1 MIHKASWKQAKE
13 SGLLA
18 LKNFIIGFISLT
30 IALAIL
36 CSQAKSYKISE
47 IILSE
52 NINNSAL
59 IISCFFIV
67 ITAFS
72 QSAIFPFQSW
82 LISSLN
88 SPTPAS
94 ALMHAGLVNGG
105 GVILTRFSPLLF
117 KSPELMNLIFLF
129 GIFTALIA
137 MIWKLMQ
144 SNVKA
149 MLACSTISQMGF
161 MISQCGLGLFAI
173 AIAHLLWHGLFK
185 SYLFLSSPSV
195 WQEKRLEIK
204 YPPSLI
210 TFVMSLIC
218 GVLGA
223 LIFIK
228 VNEIS
233 FDQLQTILVLVLI
246 CFISATQMALTI
258 INKFSFTKFS
268 IAIFITTLLSTTYSF
283 GIVFVEN
290 LMPKQ
295 FYNPQPLNLFHV
307 ITMFIIFSIWMIR
320 IFWNKEKNANNKLIL
335 KLYVKLLNSSQ
346 PSFKTITNN
355 RNQYNFK

>member
-1 MIHKASWKQAKE
+1 
-13 SGLLA
+13 
-18 LKNFIIGFISLT
+18 
-30 IALAIL
+30 
-36 CSQAKSYKISE
+36 
-47 IILSE
+47 
-52 NINNSAL
+52 
-59 IISCFFIV
+59 
-67 ITAFS
+67 
-72 QSAIFPFQSW
+72 
-82 LISSLN
+82 
-88 SPTPAS
+88 
-94 ALMHAGLVNGG
+94 
-105 GVILTRFSPLLF
+105 
-117 KSPELMNLIFLF
+117 
-129 GIFTALIA
+129 
-137 MIWKLMQ
+137 
-144 SNVKA
+144 
-149 MLACSTISQMGF
+149 
-161 MISQCGLGLFAI
+161 
-173 AIAHLLWHGLFK
+173 
-185 SYLFLSSPSV
+185 
-195 WQEKRLEIK
+195 
-204 YPPSLI
+204 
-210 TFVMSLIC
+210 MSLIC